1 MSGLKIGRTKMKI
14 TKKVSPAFEDFIFN
28 WDYEQYLLIGGYGSG
43 KSYHIA
49 FKIILKCLNEKRKV
63 LVVRQVYDTIYESC
77 YDLFCEILDEMHILA
92 YDYNEFKKKKN
103 KCVALKSPLRI
114 RFPNGAQIIFKG
126 MDKPEK
132 VKSINGV
139 SIVWM
144 EECSEISTE
153 AYKELLGRIR
163 TPDVSMHFILSC
175 NPVNRENWVYNQF
188 FERETDKGK
197 KITIVDENK
206 FYEKKCLIK
215 NGIYYHHSIP
225 SDNPWLPW
233 QYLHRLDDLKN
244 YDYPLYM
251 VARWGRFGASGTRV
265 FPQFRV
271 ADKST
276 NFKAR
281 VQALGIE
288 NQYFGFDFGFEES
301 YNCVLSMSVDV
312 QESILYIWDEIYVN
326 HLTDPQMARRPD
338 MQKLK
343 DRLDNYYQMG
353 YNKIIVADNED
364 PKAIQYYRQMGF
376 LIRACRTKFNG
387 SRISNTRKVKRFRQ
401 IIVSPKC
408 KNVISELKDLTYL
421 KDSQG
426 KVQYDKFNIDPHS
439 LSAIWYALDTVTVAD
454 VKQKDFHSKRGGW
467 RNEEYKLGEETY

>member
-1 MSGLKIGRTKMKI
+1 MKI
-14 TKKVSPAFEDFIFN
+14 TKKVSPVFEDFIFN

-49 FKIILKCLNEKRKV
+49 FKIILKLLNEKRKA

-77 YDLFCEILDEMHILA
+77 YDLFKEILDEMNLLA
-92 YDYNEFKKKKN
+92 SDINEYKKKKN

-114 RFPNGAQIIFKG
+114 LFPNGGQIIFKG

-144 EECSEISTE
+144 EECSEINPD

-163 TPDVSMHFILSC
+163 TPNVSMHFILSC
-175 NPVNRENWVYNQF
+175 NPVNRENWVYSQF
-188 FERETDKGK
+188 FVRELGEGK
-197 KITIVDENK
+197 KQVIVDEEK
-206 FYEKKCLIK
+206 FYNKKCLIK
-215 NGIYYHHSIP
+215 NGMYYHHSIP

-233 QYLHRLDDLKN
+233 QYLRRLDDLKN

-265 FPQFRV
+265 LPQFTIANR
-271 ADKST
+271 AM
-276 NFKAR
+276 NFKQR
-281 VQALGIE
+281 VLDLGVE

-301 YNCVLSMSVDV
+301 YNAVISMSVDV
-312 QESILYIWDEIYVN
+312 QRSILYIWDEIYVN
-326 HLTDPQMARRPD
+326 NITDPVMARRPD
-338 MQKLK
+338 MQRLK
-343 DRLDNYYQMG
+343 DRLDKYYQEG
-353 YNKIIVADNED
+353 YNKVIVADNED
-364 PKAIQYYRQMGF
+364 PKAIKYYREMGF
-376 LIRACRTKFNG
+376 LIRPTRAKFNG
-387 SRISNTRKVKRFRQ
+387 SRLSNTRKVKRFRQ

-408 KNVISELKDLTYL
+408 ENVIKELKDLTYK
-421 KDSQG
+421 KDNNG
-426 KVQYDKFNIDPHS
+426 KVVYDEFNIDPHS

-454 VKQKDFHSKRGGW
+454 VKQKDFYSKKGGS
-467 RNEEYKLGEETY
+467 EDEYF